1 MTSDLV
7 LVMSKMSLG
16 EWYDGLSEEAKRI
29 LSRYASHVDE
39 SKGAQWSLLEM
50 AKHANLDENHKFA
63 ITLATQALTI
73 GGDALLHF
81 LANEEMITATA
92 EINRNDEAKWYC
104 EQGLKMVPIVIES
117 FKAHH
122 GGTLPDY
129 IGCRNRLIDIIVGL
143 EGDYDRAESLMM
155 EFVALGLLD
164 ETEAEYRIRSLK
176 IHRLQRTF
184 DSVYSVRFVKD

>member
-1 MTSDLV
+1 MISDLG
-7 LVMSKMSLG
+7 LVMRNMGIG

-29 LSRYASHVDE
+29 ISRYASYIDE

-63 ITLATQALTI
+63 IILATQGLTI

-81 LANEEMITATA
+81 LMNEEMIIATA
-92 EINRNDEAKWYC
+92 EINKNDEAKWYC
-104 EQGLKMVPIVIES
+104 EQGLKMLPTILDL
-117 FKAHH
+117 FKNHH

-143 EGDYDRAESLMM
+143 EGDYDRAENMM
-155 EFVALGLLD
+155 LEFVDLGVLD
-164 ETEAEYRIRSLK
+164 ATEAEYRIRSLK

-184 DSVYSVRFVKD
+184 DSVYSVRFIKD